1 MLLGD
6 QIDMLSRGKE
16 LVRETDQG
24 YTTTSPLA
32 PCSNWD
38 LTQPATA
45 ALYTMKLQV
54 HKRVKKKLKLFI
66 VTAVQVT

>member
-1 MLLGD
+1 M
-6 QIDMLSRGKE
+6 QIDMLCRGKE

-24 YTTTSPLA
+24 YPTTSPLG

-38 LTQPATA
+38 FTQPANA

-54 HKRVKKKLKLFI
+54 YKRVKKKLKLFI